1 MSALI
6 VNDTGNNAIVDSD
19 GDVRKL
25 QDLVR
30 KLQVQNQMLLGETEN
45 QSADA
50 KSENSTCVVDA
61 NCNTDIFQCSIPPR
75 TGVLREQQMNSNNT
89 RLMSRTDPEANDDVD
104 SVRAAVSQLSHSL
117 ADDSRNTKEQSQNS
131 CLDSVQLIDVDGKL
145 SDDEESWSV
154 ILRPRPCQFSS
165 LDPIISIEII
175 LKKLN
180 NLNVTKSPGPDNI
193 HPCILYELR
202 HEIATPLKILFE
214 TSYNLGQLPAE
225 WKIGNMG
232 YVAFGT

>member
-75 TGVLREQQMNSNNT
+75 TGVLREQQLNSNNT

-117 ADDSRNTKEQSQNS
+117 ADDSRNTKEQSENS

-154 ILRPRPCQFSS
+154 ILMAEASTREPVHVSSVITSMGSRAGIRHAHGFPCSSQPLAGCATAWEPVHVPDTGRP
-165 LDPIISIEII
+165 
-175 LKKLN
+175 K
-180 NLNVTKSPGPDNI
+180 
-193 HPCILYELR
+193 
-202 HEIATPLKILFE
+202 
-214 TSYNLGQLPAE
+214 
-225 WKIGNMG
+225 
-232 YVAFGT
+232 